1 MWRQLLNKILLS
13 KGYFRGIMVPTRVG
27 RRSIRR
33 MCPSRHS
40 AGGGGGGGGGIALL
54 PHSLPQFSWNRN
66 APESSPEFPLRTE
79 RLLSTAEID
88 RFRFSVSRGFFFPF
102 AFAGLA
108 EYGKRDFC
116 HGSKLTELSMRG
128 SYLATESS
136 HDTSCCVGSLNNSE
150 ITVKECTCRTQRAQV
165 RVSKH
170 IMGHAV

>member
-1 MWRQLLNKILLS
+1 ML
-13 KGYFRGIMVPTRVG
+13 
-27 RRSIRR
+27 
-33 MCPSRHS
+33 
-40 AGGGGGGGGGIALL
+40 GGGGGIALL

-66 APESSPEFPLRTE
+66 RSAPESSPEFPLRTE